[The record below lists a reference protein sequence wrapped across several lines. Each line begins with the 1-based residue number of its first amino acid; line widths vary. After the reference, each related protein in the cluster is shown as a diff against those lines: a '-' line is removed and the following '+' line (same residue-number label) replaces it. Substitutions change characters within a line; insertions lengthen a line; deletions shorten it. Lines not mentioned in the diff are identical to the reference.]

1 MDNEF
6 LLVSCQ
12 DELQELIASQTLIE
26 AVLLKLDNK
35 NCHESH
41 EIEDS
46 KSILQKISYLI
57 NTFANL
63 VQRVEKTLTVNF
75 LSSEAWQK

>member
-1 MDNEF
+1 MRG
-6 LLVSCQ
+6 
-12 DELQELIASQTLIE
+12 
-26 AVLLKLDNK
+26 KGNK
-35 NCHESH
+35 ET
-41 EIEDS
+41 
-46 KSILQKISYLI
+46 

>member
-1 MDNEF
+1 MGVATDWQRYNVSHDSTNRF
-6 LLVSCQ
+6 LLRER
-12 DELQELIASQTLIE
+12 DEARDLFESVKNVIKLIGG
-26 AVLLKLDNK
+26 
-35 NCHESH
+35 
-41 EIEDS
+41 
-46 KSILQKISYLI
+46 ILSVDDIVI